1 MALKTKLRLIPGAL
15 LLAAL
20 PCLPAVAQRGDF
32 GDELSRLHYAPDRTV
47 DVEHYRLEV
56 AFDPE
61 RKQATGQVSIR
72 FTALRDSLASVELDA
87 GPMEISAVELD
98 EMEEAGGGLE
108 FQHDG
113 ETLRVELP
121 RALRSGETVTL
132 TVRYAARPKVGLYF
146 VGPDEAY
153 PDRPSQV
160 WSQGEAEDNHH
171 WFPSF
176 DFPNDRATSEEIY
189 TVPADWTAVGNGEL
203 LGVKDSADGSTRSF
217 HYRMAVPY
225 VTYLTSVVAGRME
238 RYADDLEGVL
248 IEYFVPEGTGEE
260 TARRSFDLT
269 PNMMRFFNERI
280 GVPYPYPRYAQS
292 CAVGFIWGGM
302 ENIGATTQ
310 TAETLHDETA
320 ALDTDSWGLV
330 AHELA
335 HQWWGDLLTCADWS
349 HAWLNESFA
358 TYWENLW
365 REDYQGRD
373 EFQYQLMGDRE
384 SYLEEDRD
392 DYRRALVEYRYTDP
406 MDLFDSH
413 LYPKGSWVLHMM
425 RGVLGDEA
433 FFKAINHYA
442 VTYREQVVETE
453 DLRKAMSQATG
464 VNMTRYFDQWV
475 YHGGHLELQ
484 VTRDWDPDEGILTLH
499 FVQTQ
504 ERDDKTPLY
513 ALPLHVAV
521 DTSDGTVHRVV
532 RLERASHDLTIRL
545 DGEPLLVRIDP
556 DFHVL
561 MELDH
566 QRPVAE
572 TRRALSLN
580 PSVAGRILAARDLA
594 KRATADEATP
604 DLAAAL
610 ADDPFY
616 GVRIEAAKAL
626 GELRGEAARG
636 ALMGALRADPDAKV
650 RAAAAGALGLFREDE
665 VAAAALE
672 DSLRSERAYGTQAAA
687 VLALGKMDAPG
698 ARQAARQALERDSHR
713 ERIRSAALEALGEIG
728 DSDDIPL
735 VREWIVYGKPPRARE
750 AAVKALAVLA
760 RPEEQREEAVELLIE
775 LLDDDYIWVRRAAI
789 EGLGKLRAGQALD
802 RLERSA
808 QVEMHSR
815 LRKLARTSLRQIREG
830 EGGGK
835 SVAELSAELEQLRT
849 ETRRQA
855 DRIEELEKRLP

>member
-1 MALKTKLRLIPGAL
+1 MTTKLRLILGAL
-15 LLAAL
+15 LLATL
-20 PCLPAVAQRGDF
+20 TSLPAVAQRGEF
-32 GDELSRLHYAPDRTV
+32 GDHLSRPHYAPDRTV
-47 DVEHYRLEV
+47 DVEHYRLEM

-61 RKQATGQVSIR
+61 NKQVSGQVSIR
-72 FTALRDSLASVELDA
+72 FTAIRDSLTTVELDA
-87 GPMEISAVELD
+87 GPMEIDAVVLD
-98 EMEEAGGGLE
+98 EMEEASDGLE

-132 TVRYAARPKVGLYF
+132 TVRYTARPQVGLYF
-146 VGPDEAY
+146 VGPDDAY
-153 PDRPSQV
+153 PDRPAQV

-189 TVPADWTAVGNGEL
+189 TVPADWTAVGNGEF
-203 LGVKDSADGSTRSF
+203 LGVEENPGGRTRSF
-217 HYRMAVPY
+217 HYRMDVPH
-225 VTYLTSVVAGRME
+225 VSYLVSVVAGRME
-238 RYADDLEGVL
+238 RYTDDLDGL
-248 IEYFVPEGTGEE
+248 PIEYYVPEGTGEE

-269 PNMMRFFNERI
+269 PAMMRFFNERI
-280 GVPYPYPRYAQS
+280 GVPYPYASYTQS
-292 CAVGFIWGGM
+292 CAVDFIWGGM

-310 TAETLHDETA
+310 SAETLHDATA
-320 ALDTDSWGLV
+320 SLDTDSWGLV

-335 HQWWGDLLTCADWS
+335 HQWFGDLLTCADWS

-365 REDYQGRD
+365 REHHQGRD
-373 EFQYQLMGDRE
+373 EFQYQLIADRDA
-384 SYLEEDRD
+384 YLEEDRER
-392 DYRRALVEYRYTDP
+392 YRRALVEYRYTDP

-413 LYPKGSWVLHMM
+413 LYPKGSWILHMM

-433 FFKAINHYA
+433 FFKAINHY
-442 VTYREQVVETE
+442 VLTYREQVVETE

-484 VTRDWDPDEGILTLH
+484 VTRDWDPDAGILTLH
-499 FVQTQ
+499 FAQTQ
-504 ERDDKTPLY
+504 ELDDKTPLY

-521 DTSDGTVHRVV
+521 DTTEGTVHRVV
-532 RLERASHDLTIRL
+532 RLERASHDLTVRL

-556 DFHVL
+556 DFQVL

-572 TRRALSLN
+572 MLRALSLN
-580 PSVAGRILAARDLA
+580 PSVAGRILVARDLA
-594 KRATADEATP
+594 KRATAVEATP

-616 GVRIEAAKAL
+616 GVRAEAAKAL
-626 GELRGEAARG
+626 GELRGDAARD
-636 ALMGALRADPDAKV
+636 ALIRAVRADPEARV
-650 RAAAAGALGLFREDE
+650 RAAAASALGSFREDD

-672 DSLRSERAYGTQAAA
+672 DSLGSERAYGTQAAA

-698 ARQAARQALERDSHR
+698 ARQAARRALQRDSHR
-713 ERIRSAALEALGEIG
+713 ERVRAAALEALGEMG
-728 DSDDIPL
+728 NRDDIPL
-735 VREWIVYGKPPRARE
+735 VREWIAYGKPPRARQ
-750 AAVKALAVLA
+750 AAVAALAVLA
-760 RPEEQREEAVELLIE
+760 RAEEHREELVEQLIE
-775 LLDDDYIWVRRAAI
+775 LLDDRYIWVRRAAI
-789 EGLGKLRAGQALD
+789 EGLGELHASEALD

-808 QVEMHSR
+808 QVEVHAR
-815 LRKLARTSLRQIREG
+815 LRKLARASVQQIREAKG
-830 EGGGK
+830 SGK
-835 SVAELSAELEQLRT
+835 SVAELNAELEELRA

-855 DRIEELEKRLP
+855 HRIEELEKRVQ